1 MCRVEGG
8 ELRQRRHA
16 GTGGAGDGGMRREGT
31 GRAGACGRPSVAGLK
46 ETSHHRHGTKAGGLI
61 ASLAGELRSVRT
73 VAQQRPE
80 SDTGQQLKG
89 DKTRCIMS
97 GVFGIE
103 LGNFNGR
110 VVVVKFKIII
120 WQVG

>member
-1 MCRVEGG
+1 MNCDS
-8 ELRQRRHA
+8 
-16 GTGGAGDGGMRREGT
+16 GDMLAQEEQVT
-31 GRAGACGRPSVAGLK
+31 AACEEKVLDAPGACGRPSVAGLK